1 MSQVTIPQLQQMKC
15 NDRKI
20 VGVVAW
26 DTHIAQIADRVG
38 VEILSVGDSVG
49 INLWGHLDPFEVTM
63 DQMVIVASAVR
74 AGTKRALVSCDLLK
88 EVLKEEV
95 VHLF

>member
-26 DTHIAQIADRVG
+26 DTHIARIADRVG
-38 VEILSVGDSVG
+38 VEILSVGD
-49 INLWGHLDPFEVTM
+49 
-63 DQMVIVASAVR
+63 
-74 AGTKRALVSCDLLK
+74 
-88 EVLKEEV
+88 
-95 VHLF
+95 